1 MTIVGIRRAFVA
13 LRPLI
18 LCVLAAACAAG
29 APRLA
34 NIRLGED
41 ACAHCR
47 MTVVSDKTA
56 AQIVAPGAE
65 PRIFDELGC
74 LRDHLSDKPLGE
86 DAVVFVVDHRTG
98 GWIDARQAVFTRT
111 SEHTPM
117 GSGLVAHADAASRDA
132 DPAALHGAP
141 VTAGFIL
148 QPPAK
153 GSTP

>member
-1 MTIVGIRRAFVA
+1 MTVVGIRRAFA
-13 LRPLI
+13 AMRPLV
-18 LCVLAAACAAG
+18 LCVLAAACASGTLRPAH
-29 APRLA
+29 
-34 NIRLGED
+34 IRLGED

-65 PRIFDELGC
+65 PLIFDELGC
-74 LRDHLSDKPLGE
+74 LRDSLVERPLGG

-98 GWIDARQAVFTRT
+98 AWSDARHAVFTRT

-117 GSGLVAHADAASRDA
+117 GSGLVAHTDAASRDA
-132 DPAALHGAP
+132 DPSAWHGAP
-141 VTAGFIL
+141 VTADFIL
-148 QPPAK
+148 QPAK

>member
-1 MTIVGIRRAFVA
+1 MTIVGIRSAFTA
-13 LRPLI
+13 MRPLV
-18 LCVLAAACAAG
+18 LCMLAAACAAG
-29 APRLA
+29 TLRPA

-65 PRIFDELGC
+65 PLIFDELGC
-74 LRDHLSDKPLGE
+74 LRDYVSETPLG
-86 DAVVFVVDHRTG
+86 DAAAVFVVDHRTG
-98 GWIDARQAVFTRT
+98 AWLNARQAVFTRT

-132 DPAALHGAP
+132 DPSAWRGAP
-141 VTAGFIL
+141 VTADFIL
-148 QPPAK
+148 QPAK